1 MPKQVYT
8 DLYTGITVMDSE
20 YGVERDYMKKG
31 GYSLV
36 LEAVGDL
43 AEFKSIID
51 YEAHPCEWATKISRE
66 TGYLSALYLLN
77 NDFAIVAY
85 MPISLPHDAILKD
98 LEEEV

>member
-1 MPKQVYT
+1 MENRLPEQVYT

-36 LEAVGDL
+36 LEAAGDL

-77 NDFAIVAY
+77 NDCIYASPSPLTPF
-85 MPISLPHDAILKD
+85 
-98 LEEEV
+98 